1 MRPQGSQSD
10 LDDVATAKLRVAIA
24 ILTQAASYAKHTKGD
39 PWDFAVEIQE
49 LRKQKLSNNDLRLL
63 VRLGYV
69 QHASEVSARGSG
81 RRRFRRTGDVCF
93 TNRTC
98 FVLTPFGIDAACG
111 PTDILAI
118 SSSSFRE
125 IRDSDSA
132 SLMPCW
138 DIILHMLSFDG
149 RVVKQFKWCAT
160 NQEMILSVFQ
170 EEGWPLRID
179 DPLAPMPTL
188 DVKRRLSDTI
198 KCLNRSQQHPLI
210 RFHGDG
216 TGQGVI
222 WKAAT
227 AKISSSLK

>member
-1 MRPQGSQSD
+1 MRPQGSQND
-10 LDDVATAKLRVAIA
+10 LDNVAAAKLRVAIA
-24 ILTQAASYAKHTKGD
+24 MLTEAASYAMHTKGN

-49 LRKQKLSNNDLRLL
+49 LRKLGLSNNDLRLL

-69 QHASEVSARGSG
+69 DHASEVSARGSG

-93 TNRTC
+93 TNTTC

-111 PTDILAI
+111 STDTLAI
-118 SSSSFRE
+118 GSSSFQE
-125 IRDSDSA
+125 IRDSDCA
-132 SLMPCW
+132 SPMPCW
-138 DIILHMLSFDG
+138 DIIRHMLSFDG
-149 RVVKQFKWCAT
+149 RVVKQFKWRAT

-188 DVKRRLSDTI
+188 DIKRRLSDTI
-198 KCLNRSQQHPLI
+198 KCLNRNQKHQLI

-222 WKAAT
+222 WKADDGEDF
-227 AKISSSLK
+227 